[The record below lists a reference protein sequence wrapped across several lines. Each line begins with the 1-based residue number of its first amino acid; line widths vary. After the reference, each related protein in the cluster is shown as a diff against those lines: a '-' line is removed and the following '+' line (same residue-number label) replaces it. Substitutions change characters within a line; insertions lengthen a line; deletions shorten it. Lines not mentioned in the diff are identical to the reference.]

1 MKRSGLIA
9 TTLTAALLGGA
20 DAHGLVVGGRTSFV
34 AVPTRAELIN
44 FCDTAFCS
52 GAEYFLV
59 MPLPQGADA
68 GLGGI
73 SLQQIR
79 GVSPAFH
86 LGPVQPTAF
95 LGRPR
100 HQGSEIAVS
109 ADFSED
115 YREVSIHFEEP
126 VPPGE
131 TITVAFR
138 VNINP
143 PADFYVF
150 SVAASPWG
158 PAPIS
163 QPVGVVSM
171 SVFSPVP

>member
-1 MKRSGLIA
+1 MTRSGLIA
-9 TTLTAALLGGA
+9 TTLSAALLGASHVLGIE
-20 DAHGLVVGGRTSFV
+20 VGGRTSFV

-44 FCDTAFCS
+44 YRDTAFSS

-59 MPLPQGADA
+59 MPLPEGADA

-73 SLQQIR
+73 TLQQIR

-100 HQGSEIAVS
+100 HQGAQIAVS

-115 YREVSIHFEEP
+115 NRAVSIHFEEP

-143 PADFYVF
+143 PADTYLF

-158 PAPIS
+158 PAPIP
-163 QPVGVVSM
+163 QPVGVVRM